1 MGKVQLPREVLLREI
16 ECDKHN
22 LQEAVNMMGDKFDKK
37 LGKYCRL
44 TVKYMHLTMRQNMI
58 YGWTK

>member
-1 MGKVQLPREVLLREI
+1 MKSIRLPIEVLLQEI

-37 LGKYCRL
+37 LAKYCRL
-44 TVKYMHLTMRQNMI
+44 TVKHIHLTMRQNML
-58 YGWTK
+58 YGWSK